1 MPHETILHTKTI
13 ALLQKVI
20 YTFSATSYNNKITII
35 IKNNNTRMLFAAE
48 FSAMLLL
55 RSTDVA
61 H

>member
-1 MPHETILHTKTI
+1 
-13 ALLQKVI
+13 
-20 YTFSATSYNNKITII
+20 
-35 IKNNNTRMLFAAE
+35 MLFAAE